1 MGYNKFIKKDGKVL
15 LDLTSD
21 TVASDKLMSGV
32 TAHNRSGEAI
42 NGTFTIDNELATQ
55 DNLIAQIQTALE
67 GKASGEDLD
76 EVISELEEKIDTLN
90 STLAN
95 KAAGGSGVETC
106 TVSVTFNGGNPN
118 AILISGTQ
126 LINGDIQTFV
136 FENYTAASS
145 SPFPSPYIIENIIK
159 DSPLTI
165 VGNGYY
171 MLGQVT
177 CSGCEMLC
185 RAIGMGTVL
194 SKITDSN
201 ASVVIK
207 NDY

>member
-95 KAAGGSGVETC
+95 KAAGGSGGGNLETC
-106 TVSVTFNGGNPN
+106 TFTITVDSPIPLGEYVYYTNENMELQSTELEFGTNTVTVLKNSILYVTFGVMDHSDNLTRLEQVGV
-118 AILISGTQ
+118 LYISG
-126 LINGDIQTFV
+126 
-136 FENYTAASS
+136 
-145 SPFPSPYIIENIIK
+145 
-159 DSPLTI
+159 
-165 VGNGYY
+165 
-171 MLGQVT
+171 
-177 CSGCEMLC
+177 
-185 RAIGMGTVL
+185 
-194 SKITDSN
+194 N
-201 ASVVIK
+201 AEA
-207 NDY
+207 YC